1 MRLKLL
7 RNSSDWLP
15 LNKIPELLRDS
26 VTGFIEDRAMYM
38 GAALAYYTI
47 LALVPMTFLL
57 LAVFGAFMGKDEIGI
72 IIQELFKSNIG
83 LTDSVL
89 IVDMVEQMQWS
100 GTGFLAKLFGIVALL
115 TVSSAFVVYF
125 KHSINELFGI
135 RKKFETRKKKFLNE
149 ILFRLISMGIV
160 GGIAVVV
167 ISFYFIQAFVI
178 SSLDQVLIG
187 NSAVEFYALQFF
199 KHLLS
204 IGMNLCIFMLIFK
217 YLHDGYVRWKLA
229 FFGALITSILL
240 YIGQLLINYYLLHFF
255 FAAKSGGV
263 AGLLFIILAYVYYSS
278 QILFFGAK
286 LIAVY
291 AIKIG
296 KPIKVV

>member
-1 MRLKLL
+1 MRSKLL

-15 LNKIPELLRDS
+15 LKRIPELLKDS
-26 VTGFIEDRAMYM
+26 FSGFIEDRAMYM

-47 LALVPMTFLL
+47 LALVPMLYLL
-57 LAVFGAFMGKDEIGI
+57 MAFFGAFLGKDEIEL
-72 IIQELFKSNIG
+72 IIQDLFKANIG
-83 LTDSVL
+83 VYDTSV
-89 IVDMVEQMQWS
+89 IVDLVEQMQWS
-100 GTGFLAKLFGIVALL
+100 GTGFLAKIFGVVALL
-115 TVSSAFVVYF
+115 VVSSAFVVYF

-135 RKKFETRKKKFLNE
+135 RKQFDNKKKKFLNT
-149 ILFRLISMGIV
+149 IFFRLISMGII
-160 GGIAVVV
+160 GGTAVAV

-178 SSLDQVLIG
+178 SSLDKVFG
-187 NSAVEFYALQFF
+187 NTFLELYSLQIL

-204 IGMNLCIFMLIFK
+204 IGMNLFIFMFIFK

-229 FFGALITSILL
+229 FFGALITAILL
-240 YIGQLLINYYLLHFF
+240 YVGQLLINYYLLHFF

-291 AIKIG
+291 AEKVG
-296 KPIKVV
+296 KPIKLS

>member
-15 LNKIPELLRDS
+15 VKRIPELLKDS
-26 VTGFIEDRAMYM
+26 INGFIDDKAMYM

-57 LAVFGAFMGKDEIGI
+57 MSLFGTFVGKDEIET
-72 IIQELFKSNIG
+72 IIQDLFKSNIG
-83 LTDSVL
+83 LSDSSL
-89 IVDMVEQMQWS
+89 IVDMVKQMQWS
-100 GTGFLAKLFGIVALL
+100 GTGLLAKLFGIVALL
-115 TVSSAFVVYF
+115 VVSSAFVVYF

-135 RKKFETRKKKFLNE
+135 RKKFENRKKKILNK
-149 ILFRLISMGIV
+149 IVFRLISMGIV
-160 GGIAVVV
+160 GGVTVLV

-178 SSLDQVLIG
+178 SSLDQVVTG
-187 NSAVEFYALQFF
+187 NTSLEFYALQFV
-199 KHLLS
+199 KHILS
-204 IGMNLCIFMLIFK
+204 VGMNLCIFMFIFK

-229 FFGALITSILL
+229 FFGALITAVLL
-240 YIGQLLINYYLLHFF
+240 YLGQLLINYYLMHFF

-291 AIKIG
+291 ANKIG
-296 KPIKVV
+296 KPIKAV

>member
-15 LNKIPELLRDS
+15 VNKIPELLKDS
-26 VTGFIEDRAMYM
+26 VNGFIDDRAMYM

-57 LAVFGAFMGKDEIGI
+57 ISLFGTFVGKNEIET
-72 IIQELFKSNIG
+72 IIQDLFKSNIG
-83 LTDSVL
+83 LSDSSL
-89 IVDMVEQMQWS
+89 IVDLVEQMQWS

-115 TVSSAFVVYF
+115 VVSSAFVVYF

-135 RKKFETRKKKFLNE
+135 RKKFENRKKKILNK
-149 ILFRLISMGIV
+149 IVFRLISMGIV
-160 GGIAVVV
+160 GGVAVVV

-178 SSLDQVLIG
+178 SSLDQVVTG
-187 NSAVEFYALQFF
+187 NSSLEFYALQFV
-199 KHLLS
+199 KHILS
-204 IGMNLCIFMLIFK
+204 VGMNLCIFMFIFK

-229 FFGALITSILL
+229 FFGALITAVLL
-240 YIGQLLINYYLLHFF
+240 YLGQLLINYYLLHFF

-291 AIKIG
+291 ANKIG
-296 KPIKVV
+296 KPIKAI